1 MNSID
6 DAQHAAIA
14 ALGEPGDWLSGE
26 QRVDVWRQV
35 RDAATNDLDQQRRA
49 ALSPNAVSGVHP
61 PTDHLSAAAVD
72 VAHRVASDPG
82 RLTRDWAD
90 RHIAELGEET
100 YTEIVGVTAIASVID
115 RFHQATGTPIP
126 AMPVPQ
132 TGAPARVRPD
142 DVGDIGAWVSQ
153 SSGPTTA
160 NVSRTLSLVPRTNDT
175 WRSLVNSH
183 YSRGAEFLDAVWSRA
198 LSRPAVELVASRTT
212 GLNECFY

>member
-1 MNSID
+1 MNAILD
-6 DAQHAAIA
+6 TQQAAIA
-14 ALGEPGDWLSGE
+14 ALGKPGDWLSGQ
-26 QRVDVWRQV
+26 QRVDVWHHV
-35 RDAATNDLDQQRRA
+35 RDAATNELDQQRRA
-49 ALSPNAVSGVHP
+49 ALSPNAVVGSHP
-61 PTDHLSAAAVD
+61 PSDHLSAAAVE

-90 RHIAELGEET
+90 RQIAELGEET

-115 RFHQATGTPIP
+115 RFHHATGAPAPDLPIP
-126 AMPVPQ
+126 Q
-132 TGAPARVRPD
+132 DGDPARVRPD